1 MESLEGFRVRE
12 HIKILGILNIVM
24 GAFTA
29 LGGLAAL
36 VVMGGM
42 AGVITAAA
50 TDSQDRAVAAPV
62 IAGIGVAVGVFLLLL
77 SLPSIIGG
85 WGLIKFRPWSRIVMI
100 VLSVLHLLNVPFG
113 TALGVYG
120 LWVLF
125 SDEARRILESGG
137 QIYIPGMPYPAA
149 ATPQQPMYPPP
160 GV

>member
-1 MESLEGFRVRE
+1 MRE
-12 HIKILGILNIVM
+12 HLKILGILNIVM

-42 AGVITAAA
+42 AGVITASS
-50 TDSQDRAVAAPV
+50 TDHDTAVAAPI
-62 IAGIGVAVGVFLLLL
+62 IAGIGVAVGIFLLLL
-77 SLPSIIGG
+77 SLPSVIGG
-85 WGLIKFRPWSRIVMI
+85 WGLMKYRPWSRVLMI
-100 VLSVLHLLNVPFG
+100 VISVLHLLNVPFG

-125 SDEARRILESGG
+125 SEDGRRILESGG
-137 QIYIPGMPYPAA
+137 QTYVTPAYPAA
-149 ATPQQPMYPPP
+149 APAQQPMYPPP

>member
-1 MESLEGFRVRE
+1 VRE

-36 VVMGGM
+36 VVTGGM
-42 AGVITAAA
+42 AGVITASA
-50 TDSQDRAVAAPV
+50 TDYQDRTVAAPV
-62 IAGIGVAVGVFLLLL
+62 IAGIGMAVGVFLLLL

-85 WGLIKFRPWSRIVMI
+85 WGLIKFRPWSRIVVI
-100 VLSVLHLLNVPFG
+100 VLSVLHLLNIPLG

-125 SDEARRILESGG
+125 SEEGRRILESGG
-137 QIYIPGMPYPAA
+137 QMYVPGMAYPAGGA
-149 ATPQQPMYPPP
+149 PQQPMYPPP

>member
-1 MESLEGFRVRE
+1 MRE

-36 VVMGGM
+36 VIMGGM
-42 AGVITAAA
+42 AGVITASA
-50 TDSQDRAVAAPV
+50 TDSDRAVAAPL
-62 IAGIGVAVGVFLLLL
+62 IAGIGMAVGVFLLLL

-85 WGLIKFRPWSRIVMI
+85 WGLIKFRPWSRVLMI
-100 VLSVLHLLNVPFG
+100 VLSVLHLLNLPLG

-125 SDEARRILESGG
+125 SEEGRRILESGG
-137 QIYIPGMPYPAA
+137 QMYFPGMPYPAQGA
-149 ATPQQPMYPPP
+149 PQQPVYPPP